1 DRNRRATDGKYG
13 GPLHR
18 DVGGTLMQSMQVDPS
33 LIPPHYLILLL
44 ITLLAVT
51 MGLFIAYQAYQG
63 YRRNERRQMLFIAVG
78 LALITVIS
86 PIISLAISAVALQFR
101 LELIVYTF
109 YSPLVSNTIKII
121 GIGFIIYSL
130 SLRGRS

>member
-1 DRNRRATDGKYG
+1 
-13 GPLHR
+13 
-18 DVGGTLMQSMQVDPS
+18 MQSMQVDPS

-44 ITLLAVT
+44 VTLLAVA

-63 YRRNERRQMLFIAVG
+63 YRRNERRQMLFLAVG

-109 YSPLVSNTIKII
+109 YSPLVSNTIKIV